1 MATFAI
7 NAGTTLTVSAGC
19 RMPFRCGVS
28 AMLPLAPGRLA
39 WRHQSAHGH
48 PRLMSRM
55 VVVGREVVRKIRS
68 VALAGAWQH
77 SPAARIRVIAG
88 VSQRLNLPK

>member
-1 MATFAI
+1 
-7 NAGTTLTVSAGC
+7 
-19 RMPFRCGVS
+19 
-28 AMLPLAPGRLA
+28 
-39 WRHQSAHGH
+39 
-48 PRLMSRM
+48 MSPM

-88 VSQRLNLPK
+88 VSQRPNLPK